1 MKIKNYSFLF
11 LLNALIIFSCSTIAS
26 IPEEPA
32 CPPKESTLKALSL
45 YEEHL
50 SSYIM
55 YLQTFLVKTKQK
67 VNNKNYPE
75 FKLFDTSQLEKDQ
88 TLKSI
93 KTNIANLKNHI
104 DKIKP
109 IAMQIYKKYTLKSF
123 NFSFSQKSQNW
134 DFFLI
139 KVYIC
144 SISNL

>member
-1 MKIKNYSFLF
+1 MKIKNFAFLF
-11 LLNALIIFSCSTIAS
+11 LLNSLIIFSCSTIAS
-26 IPEEPA
+26 LPEEP
-32 CPPKESTLKALSL
+32 PFPKESTLKALSL
-45 YEEHL
+45 YEAHL

-93 KTNIANLKNHI
+93 KTNIANLKNYI

-109 IAMQIYKKYTLKSF
+109 IEIQIYKKYSK
-123 NFSFSQKSQNW
+123 N
-134 DFFLI
+134 I
-139 KVYIC
+139 P
-144 SISNL
+144 

>member
-32 CPPKESTLKALSL
+32 YPKESTLKALSL
-45 YEEHL
+45 YEAHL

-93 KTNIANLKNHI
+93 KTNIANLKNYI

-109 IAMQIYKKYTLKSF
+109 IAMQIYKKSTLKSF

-134 DFFLI
+134 DFFFNKSLYLF
-139 KVYIC
+139 YI
-144 SISNL
+144 